1 MLQTGFPPGDRLA
14 TNELSSR
21 WHLRST
27 TVAGTSSNT
36 STTQGDGGGQPPA
49 AGPNPA
55 RSPLS
60 FFDANGRPVTLI
72 EFFAGDMASRGGH
85 MSVSSK
91 DGVSTDRVTIALAS
105 EISSAFV
112 QGGAGFGTEAL
123 VATAL
128 EGLDW
133 NDFRRLTQ
141 SGRS

>member
-1 MLQTGFPPGDRLA
+1 M
-14 TNELSSR
+14 
-21 WHLRST
+21 
-27 TVAGTSSNT
+27 AGTSSNA
-36 STTQGDGGGQPPA
+36 STTQGDGGAQPPA

-91 DGVSTDRVTIALAS
+91 ADVAADRGTIALAS
-105 EISSAFV
+105 EIASAFV
-112 QGGAGFGTEAL
+112 RGSAGFGNEAM

-128 EGLDW
+128 DGLDW

-141 SGRS
+141 SGHF